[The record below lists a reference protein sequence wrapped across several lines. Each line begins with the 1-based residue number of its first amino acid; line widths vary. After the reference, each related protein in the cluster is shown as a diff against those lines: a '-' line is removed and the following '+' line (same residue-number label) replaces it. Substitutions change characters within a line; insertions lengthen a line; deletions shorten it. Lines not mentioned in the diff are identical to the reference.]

1 MLDQFIDKGH
11 NYLHTIFSYFMTI
24 KHPFLPF
31 QIHSS
36 WKAFF
41 TEEIQYILKE
51 IYKALDI
58 EEETT
63 PPVNL
68 MLRFFELDLYSMKAV
83 VLGQDPYP
91 QKGVATGRAFEVKP
105 LQSWHDSFRNT
116 SLRNIVRA
124 LYSMDEENETLTFT
138 QIKKEILEQRFQ
150 ILHPDELFKHWEK
163 QGVLLL
169 NTSFS
174 CKIGKPGSHSAI
186 WLPFTQRLLS
196 YINKQQPE
204 LYWLLWGAHA
214 RKMVS
219 HLSLKNVLKS
229 HHPMICSDRAEDF
242 LFGKINHFRELRKTI
257 DWGVSNI
264 KST

>member
-1 MLDQFIDKGH
+1 MFTNNPL
-11 NYLHTIFSYFMTI
+11 
-24 KHPFLPF
+24 LPAS
-31 QIHSS
+31 IHYS
-36 WKAFF
+36 WESFF
-41 TEEIQYILKE
+41 TEEVLVILNK

-68 MLRFFELDLYSMKAV
+68 MLRFFELDLSVMKAV

-124 LYSMDEENETLTFT
+124 LYSMDEENDILTFT

-150 ILHPDELFKHWEK
+150 ILPPDELFKHWEK

-174 CKIGKPGSHSAI
+174 CKIDKPGSHSAI
-186 WLPFTQRLLS
+186 WFSFTQRLLS

-214 RKMVS
+214 RNAVS
-219 HLSLKNVLKS
+219 HLTLQNVLKS
-229 HHPMICSDRAEDF
+229 HHPMICSHRADDF
-242 LFGKINHFRELRKTI
+242 LFGKTNHFRELREII
-257 DWGVSNI
+257 DWGVGNI

>member
-1 MLDQFIDKGH
+1 
-11 NYLHTIFSYFMTI
+11 MTI
-24 KHPFLPF
+24 KHPFLPLK
-31 QIHSS
+31 IHSS
-36 WKAFF
+36 WNAFF
-41 TEEIQYILKE
+41 TEEIQSILKE
-51 IYKALDI
+51 IYATLDK

-68 MLRFFELDLYSMKAV
+68 MLRFFELDLSAMKAV

-91 QKGVATGRAFEVKP
+91 QEGVATGRAFEVKP

-124 LYSMDEENETLTFT
+124 LYSMDDENESLTFT
-138 QIKKEILEQRFQ
+138 QIRKEMLDHRFHILP
-150 ILHPDELFKHWEK
+150 PDQLFRHWEQ

-174 CKIGKPGSHSAI
+174 CRVGAPGSHATI
-186 WLPFTQRLLS
+186 WLSFTQKLLS
-196 YINKQQPE
+196 YMNEQQTE

-214 RKMVS
+214 RNAVS
-219 HLSLKNVLKS
+219 HLTLQNVLKS
-229 HHPMICSDRAEDF
+229 HHPMICSHRADDF
-242 LFGKINHFRELRKTI
+242 LFGKTNHFRELREII
-257 DWGVSNI
+257 DWGVGNI